1 MQWTQLFLSYWLS
14 IMSQKN
20 VAELVDK
27 ALSTFDTPEIAPIA
41 HLSGGLNI
49 FELFHG
55 RTWAF
60 KDLALSILGQL
71 FNYFLSKRQKHLMI
85 VVGQCSVCVSLPVC
99 LSVFLSVCLSVS
111 LSVCLSFFLSVSVS
125 GYRKSA

>member
-1 MQWTQLFLSYWLS
+1 MCIPLTHLFLLAITW
-14 IMSQKN
+14 QEN

-27 ALSTFDTPEIAPIA
+27 ALSTFDTPEIAPIV

-60 KDLALSILGQL
+60 KDLAMSIVGQL
-71 FNYFLSKRQKHLMI
+71 FNHFLSKRQKHLMV
-85 VVGQCSVCVSLPVC
+85 VVGQCSCLVPVWVSVG
-99 LSVFLSVCLSVS
+99 LSVFCFVLSC
-111 LSVCLSFFLSVSVS
+111 
-125 GYRKSA
+125 